1 MTFHVAPITSRR
13 SLLAAIAAVLLLG
26 SATVSAAALK
36 IATLAPE
43 GSSWMREMRAAGD
56 AVKAQTEGRVELK
69 YFPGGVMGSGETV
82 LRKIKLGQLNGGAFA
97 ATELTSVLP
106 DVQIYG
112 LPFLFENLDQVHAAR
127 TTIDPLIKAGFDKK
141 GMTLAGITGGGF
153 IYLMSSKP
161 IATQA
166 DMRKTKVWVPEG
178 DAIAR
183 VAFDEAGMTPV
194 QLSLGDVYTSL
205 QTGLVDTVGNTTTG
219 AVAFQWATK
228 LKMMIDLPVSYTVGI
243 LTLDNK
249 ALAKLTPEDKAVVLA
264 EIDKAFAKLETTNA
278 IDDAKTRETLK
289 TEGIEIVTPSASEIA
304 AWRDVGRRTQ
314 ARLLKDGVVSQ
325 ELLNALPTALKP
337 VAAGG

>member
-1 MTFHVAPITSRR
+1 MMHLNSLRR
-13 SLLAAIAAVLLLG
+13 ATALTLGTLLLAAMA
-26 SATVSAAALK
+26 SVSAASLK

-97 ATELTSVLP
+97 ATELTSVFP

-112 LPFLFENLDQVHAAR
+112 LPFLFQTLEQVNAAR
-127 TTIDPLIKAGFDKK
+127 VVVDPLIKAGFEQK
-141 GMTLAGITGGGF
+141 GMTIAGITGGGF
-153 IYLMSSKP
+153 IYLMSTKP

-178 DAIAR
+178 DSIAR
-183 VAFDEAGMTPV
+183 VAFDEAGMSPV

-243 LTLDNK
+243 LTLDSK
-249 ALAKLTPEDKAVVLA
+249 ALAKLNPEDKAVVLA
-264 EIDKAFAKLETTNA
+264 EIAKAFAKLETTNA
-278 IDDAKTRETLK
+278 ADDLKTRETLRA
-289 TEGIEIVTPSASEIA
+289 EGIEIVMPSPAEIE
-304 AWRDVGRRTQ
+304 AWRAVGKRTQ
-314 ARLLKDGVVSQ
+314 ERLRKDGVISN
-325 ELLNALPTALKP
+325 ELLQALPSHGEAA
-337 VAAGG
+337 VAGG

>member
-1 MTFHVAPITSRR
+1 MMQKTSPRR
-13 SLLAAIAAVLLLG
+13 SLLTAIAVLLLAG
-26 SATVSAAALK
+26 SASVSAAALK

-56 AVKAQTEGRVELK
+56 AVKAQTAGRVELK

-97 ATELTSVLP
+97 ATELTSIFP

-112 LPFLFENLDQVHAAR
+112 LPFLFETIDQVQAAR
-127 TTIDPLIKAGFDKK
+127 KIVDPMIKAGFEKK
-141 GMTLAGITGGGF
+141 GMSIGGITGGGF
-153 IYLMSSKP
+153 IYLMSTKP
-161 IATQA
+161 ISTQA
-166 DMRKTKVWVPEG
+166 EMRKTKVWVPEG
-178 DAIAR
+178 DSIAR
-183 VAFDEAGMTPV
+183 VAFDEAGMSPV

-243 LTLDNK
+243 LTFDNR
-249 ALAKLTPEDKAVVLA
+249 ALGKLTPEDKAIVLA
-264 EIDKAFAKLETTNA
+264 EIGKAFAKLESTNA
-278 IDDAKTRETLK
+278 VDDAKTRETLRA
-289 TEGIEIVTPSASEIA
+289 EGIEIVKPSAAEVE

-314 ARLLKDGVVSQ
+314 ARLRKDGVISS
-325 ELLNALPTALKP
+325 ELLEALPGQGKP
-337 VAAGG
+337 AAAGS

>member
-1 MTFHVAPITSRR
+1 MLP
-13 SLLAAIAAVLLLG
+13 LLG
-26 SATVSAAALK
+26 AALFAFAGAASAVSLK

-97 ATELTSVLP
+97 ATELTSVHP

-112 LPFLFENLDQVHAAR
+112 LPFLFENLSQVNAAR
-127 TTIDPLIKAGFDKK
+127 AVIDPLIKSKFDKK
-141 GMTLAGITGGGF
+141 GMTIAGITGGGF

-166 DMRKTKVWVPEG
+166 EMRQTKVWVPEG
-178 DAIAR
+178 DSIAR
-183 VAFDEAGMTPV
+183 VAFDVAGMTPV

-243 LTLDNK
+243 LTFDNK
-249 ALAKLTPEDKAVVLA
+249 ALSRLSPADKAVVVG
-264 EIDKAFAKLETTNA
+264 EIGKAFAKLESSNA
-278 IDDAKTRETLK
+278 ADDLKTRETLRA
-289 TEGIEIVTPSASEIA
+289 EGVEIVTPSPAEA
-304 AWRDVGRRTQ
+304 EAWRSVGRK
-314 ARLLKDGVVSQ
+314 ARERLQKEGVISNEFLQ
-325 ELLNALPTALKP
+325 ALPKQD
-337 VAAGG
+337 VAVSAGS

>member
-1 MTFHVAPITSRR
+1 MTQLTSFRR
-13 SLLAAIAAVLLLG
+13 GVLSAIAALLLAG
-26 SATVSAAALK
+26 SASVSAAALK

-56 AVKAQTEGRVELK
+56 AIKAQTEGRVELK

-97 ATELTSVLP
+97 SSELTSVVP
-106 DVQIYG
+106 NVQVYG
-112 LPFLFENLDQVHAAR
+112 LPFLFETLDQVREAR
-127 TTIDPLIKAGFDKK
+127 KTLDPLIKAEFDKK

-178 DAIAR
+178 DTIAR
-183 VAFDEAGMTPV
+183 VAFDEAGMSPV
-194 QLSLGDVYTSL
+194 QLSLADVYTSL
-205 QTGLVDTVGNTTTG
+205 QTGLVETVGNTTTG

-228 LKMMIDLPVSYTVGI
+228 LKMMIDLPVSFTFGF
-243 LTLDNK
+243 LTIDNK

-264 EIDKAFAKLETTNA
+264 EIDKAFAKLESTNA
-278 IDDAKTRETLK
+278 VDDAKTRETLK
-289 TEGIEIVTPSASEIA
+289 SEGIEIVTPSAAEIE

-325 ELLNALPTALKP
+325 DLMNALPARGKP
-337 VAAGG
+337 AAAGG